1 MRRYRSAG
9 NLSIRSYCIAQL
21 AGCISSAIIYA
32 RDFKLGGLIVTRV
45 FVARA
50 VMPIVMIASAL
61 AIASPVSAV
70 QLENRGVVV
79 GKSGKA
85 ITALASRSDEAGCT
99 RAGMQVVT
107 MGTQKFCGAPLDAA
121 GQGQCTRSGGKVVM
135 LSGQPFCETE
145 AARAPKPPT
154 QGQ

>member
-1 MRRYRSAG
+1 M
-9 NLSIRSYCIAQL
+9 
-21 AGCISSAIIYA
+21 
-32 RDFKLGGLIVTRV
+32 TRV

-50 VMPIVMIASAL
+50 IVPIVMITSAL
-61 AIASPVSAV
+61 ANAQPVSAAV
-70 QLENRGVVV
+70 YDSRGVIVA
-79 GKSGKA
+79 KSGKA